1 MRAHASPYQEEEELD
16 EDGQPARYVGLAG
29 GGSVSDL
36 SQIVREMNQAMLMG
50 DETRNALPGVQAREE
65 GQTPAGGAGPSS
77 LGQPSV
83 D

>member
-1 MRAHASPYQEEEELD
+1 M
-16 EDGQPARYVGLAG
+16 
-29 GGSVSDL
+29 SDL

-50 DETRNALPGVQAREE
+50 DKTRNARPGVHGREAGQA
-65 GQTPAGGAGPSS
+65 PAGGAGPSS

>member
-1 MRAHASPYQEEEELD
+1 M
-16 EDGQPARYVGLAG
+16 
-29 GGSVSDL
+29 SDL

-50 DETRNALPGVQAREE
+50 DETRNAPPGVHAREE